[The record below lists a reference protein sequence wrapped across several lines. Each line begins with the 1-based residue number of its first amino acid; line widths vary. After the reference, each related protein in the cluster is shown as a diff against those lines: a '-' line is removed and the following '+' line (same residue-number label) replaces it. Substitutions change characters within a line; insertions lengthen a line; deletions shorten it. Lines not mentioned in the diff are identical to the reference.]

1 MAVGEVSGKL
11 ENEQICELANYSY
24 LCLLH
29 MAEGDDMFSE
39 ESITAVETVLTEYVQ
54 RLCEAVHKK
63 NATTVYNSMGKLV
76 KKLNKINDK
85 YGLIETMEREELCE
99 WMNIIIRKTGLEL
112 EDNVDITDEYR
123 EW

>member
-1 MAVGEVSGKL
+1 
-11 ENEQICELANYSY
+11 
-24 LCLLH
+24 
-29 MAEGDDMFSE
+29 
-39 ESITAVETVLTEYVQ
+39 
-54 RLCEAVHKK
+54 
-63 NATTVYNSMGKLV
+63 MGKLV
-76 KKLNKINDK
+76 KKLNKINNKYK